1 MSAAT
6 LYDTGAP
13 TLEVRIYNHA
23 RLLARELCESEEDAA
38 AVVERWSDV
47 ANLFVVADDLST
59 KHEPDDILAPE
70 EPFIGSDA
78 DYPVA
83 STPMPGCGTE

>member
-6 LYDTGAP
+6 LYDAGAP
-13 TLEVRIYNHA
+13 TLEVRVYDHE
-23 RLLARELCESEEDAA
+23 RLWGREFCGSAEDAT

-59 KHEPDDILAPE
+59 KHEPDDILAPK
-70 EPFIGSDA
+70 EPLIDR
-78 DYPVA
+78 DEDHP
-83 STPMPGCGTE
+83 STPQPGPIE

>member
-1 MSAAT
+1 MSAGT

-13 TLEVRIYNHA
+13 TIEVRIYDHD

-59 KHEPDDILAPE
+59 KHGPDDILAPE
-70 EPFIGSDA
+70 EPLIGSDE
-78 DYPVA
+78 DYPI
-83 STPMPGCGTE
+83 SSKPSPGHGTE